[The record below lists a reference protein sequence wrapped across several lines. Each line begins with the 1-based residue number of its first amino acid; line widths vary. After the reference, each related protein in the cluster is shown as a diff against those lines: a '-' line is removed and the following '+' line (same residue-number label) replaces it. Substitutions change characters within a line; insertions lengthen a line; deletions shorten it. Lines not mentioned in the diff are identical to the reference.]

1 MRVFTIPF
9 IVLFIIVIA
18 CHESPKEE
26 NKFEKSNQ
34 ITLIISHPSKNNK
47 HTFSSGAWTVTDEL
61 HEIEYYDDNLIK
73 QLILFDYEKASDTL
87 VIKTNHKTLEITH
100 VYKAIEKLSYT
111 FQNGDTVLFTYN
123 GTKPF
128 AMVLNRQTN
137 EVETNYDLLKIER
150 IDKGEFSPYAKCK
163 NPFWFNNFNFKAKD
177 FGNEVQRVKIEIWKE
192 GQINVKKESIFLD
205 SLHENNL
212 ISEAGYKF
220 YKTKIEYTLRNIEV
234 RNEDSH
240 FNIEQAISS
249 SDKFLLTPQ
258 DSLLQN
264 VFYRDLLETVY
275 FTKFYPKV
283 KRVVKNH
290 KGGGSN
296 LPDFTALYD
305 TINSRPGLGRMTRN
319 IFLLKTMESIIK
331 DRPIAE
337 WRKYFEKFKADVTDT
352 TFVQYLTKKYNI
364 EDANTNDLMLSTVS
378 NKQISLAQIIKK
390 HKGKVLYI
398 DFWASWCPPCIE
410 ALPDLEKLK
419 TSYKNKSVI
428 FLQVSLEDNIFLWK
442 KAHTKF
448 KCIDSLSF
456 LITNRN
462 TSQFIDK
469 YKLQT
474 IPRYMIVNKNGK
486 IEEKDAPKPSDK
498 KANLLINKYLK
509 DII

>member
-1 MRVFTIPF
+1 MRVFIILSIAFLF
-9 IVLFIIVIA
+9 IVSA
-18 CHESPKEE
+18 CHKAPKQE
-26 NKFEKSNQ
+26 NKLETSKQ
-34 ITLIISHPSKNNK
+34 ITLIISRPPVNYK
-47 HTFSSGAWTVTDEL
+47 HTFSSGIYTVTDEK

-73 QLILFDYEKASDTL
+73 QLILFDYEKARDTL

-100 VYKAIEKLSYT
+100 VFKALEKLNYT

-123 GTKPF
+123 DAKPF
-128 AMVLNRQTN
+128 AKVLNRQAN
-137 EVETNYDLLKIER
+137 ENETNYDLLKIER
-150 IDKGEFSPYAKCK
+150 IDKGEFSPYAKCTS
-163 NPFWFNNFNFKAKD
+163 PFMFNNFNFKAKD

-192 GQINVKKESIFLD
+192 GQINAKKESIFLD
-205 SLHENNL
+205 SLYENNL

-220 YKTKIEYTLRNIEV
+220 YKTKIEYTIKNIEV

-240 FNIEQAISS
+240 YNIEQAISS

-264 VFYRDLLETVY
+264 VFYRDLLDIVY
-275 FTKFYPKV
+275 VTKFYPKV
-283 KRVVKNH
+283 KRVIKNH

-305 TINSRPGLGRMTRN
+305 TISSRPELGGMTRN
-319 IFLLKTMESIIK
+319 IFLLKTIESIIK

-337 WRKYFEKFKADVTDT
+337 WRKYFEKFKADVTDS

-364 EDANTNDLMLSTVS
+364 EDANTKELMLSTVRDT
-378 NKQISLAQIIKK
+378 KISLAQIIEK

-398 DFWASWCPPCIE
+398 DFWASWCSPCIE

-428 FLQVSLEDNIFLWK
+428 FLQVSIDDNIFLWK
-442 KAHTKF
+442 KAHSKY

-456 LITNRN
+456 VITNRN

-474 IPRYMIVNKNGK
+474 IPRYMIINKNGE
-486 IEEKDAPKPSDK
+486 ISENDAPKPNDI
-498 KANLLINKYLK
+498 KATLLLNKFLK
-509 DII
+509 NVK